1 MIITKTL
8 DNNALTIALEG
19 RLDTST
25 SPRLEAELERSV
37 ADDVNELIFDFEKLE
52 YMSSAGI
59 RVVMAAEETM
69 SGRGGVKLIR
79 VNAEIMDIFE
89 MTGLIDI
96 LNIE

>member
-1 MIITKTL
+1 MTITKTL
-8 DNNALTIALEG
+8 ENNALTIALDG

-37 ADDVNELIFDFEKLE
+37 TNEVNQLTFDFEKLE

-69 SGRGGVKLIR
+69 SGRGGMKLIR
-79 VNAEIMDIFE
+79 VNGEIMDIFE

-96 LNIE
+96 LIIE